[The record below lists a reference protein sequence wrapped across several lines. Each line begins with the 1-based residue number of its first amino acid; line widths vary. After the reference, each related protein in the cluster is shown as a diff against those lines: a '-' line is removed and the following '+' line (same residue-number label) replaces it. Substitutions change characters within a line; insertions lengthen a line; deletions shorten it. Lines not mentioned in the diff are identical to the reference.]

1 MIDKTL
7 VAAIA
12 AMASDLTNEERIAVC
27 EKIANMVPDTHR
39 WLLLVRLRAIATGR
53 ALRHGKRRVAA

>member
-12 AMASDLTNEERIAVC
+12 AMAADLTSEERISVC
-27 EKIANMVPDTHR
+27 EKIAATVPDTHR
-39 WLLLVRLRAIATGR
+39 WLLLVRLRAIATGK
-53 ALRHGKRRVAA
+53 ALRHAKRRISA